1 MPGAEASQ
9 DSPAGPREELHDLL
23 GEARRAGFLGP
34 GPLDVQVRHAAG
46 FAEVAR
52 RLFPPPSE
60 AGSHPRDA
68 VVPGPRIVDLGSGG
82 GLPGLV
88 VAATWTQAQLV
99 LLDANARR
107 TAFLRRAVNRL
118 DWAARVSVVQERAE
132 RYGRREDA
140 RGSFDG
146 ALARSFGRPAVVA
159 ECAAPLLRCGGWLV
173 VSEPPALE
181 PGSPTAESRWPAED
195 LLQLGLVPAG
205 TAREGF
211 DYQVLRQARV
221 CPERFPRRDGVPAK
235 RPLF

>member
-1 MPGAEASQ
+1 MPGPEASQ
-9 DSPAGPREELHDLL
+9 DSPAEPREELQDLL
-23 GEARRAGFLGP
+23 AEARRDGFLGP
-34 GPLDVQVRHAAG
+34 GPLDVHLRHAAG

-52 RLFPPPSE
+52 RQSALPGPGTRPQTSQ
-60 AGSHPRDA
+60 AL
-68 VVPGPRIVDLGSGG
+68 GPRIVDLGAGG

-88 VAATWTQAQLV
+88 VAAAWTEAQLV

-118 DWAARVSVVQERAE
+118 GLAARVSVVQERAE
-132 RYGRREDA
+132 RYGRLDDV
-140 RGSFDG
+140 RGTFDG

-173 VSEPPALE
+173 VSEPPAQE
-181 PGSPTAESRWPAED
+181 PVSPTAAPRWPAEG
-195 LLQLGLVPAG
+195 LLQLGLVPVG

-211 DYQVLRQARV
+211 EYQVLQQAQP

-235 RPLF
+235 KPLF